1 MNIHRTTKP
10 TTLTRRGTLLGLAL
24 AAAALAAPA
33 QAQPAGYPQT
43 GQA

>member
-1 MNIHRTTKP
+1 MKP
-10 TTLTRRGTLLGLAL
+10 YRRIASLGLLAGLAL